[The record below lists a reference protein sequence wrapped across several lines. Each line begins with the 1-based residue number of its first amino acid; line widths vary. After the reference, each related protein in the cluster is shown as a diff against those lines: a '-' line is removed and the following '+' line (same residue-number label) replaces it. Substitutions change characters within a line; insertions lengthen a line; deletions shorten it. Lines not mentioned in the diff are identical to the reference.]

1 MASQEKN
8 SRAHPVRIA
17 GEMGISRDAD
27 NLHEIK
33 PLESK
38 GISSGTKP
46 PNIAKASSDAALNLK
61 AKQNL
66 KASQNS
72 KARQNSKAK
81 RNLKTM
87 RNLEVSR
94 AGDARKDEVQAKGA
108 AWNLKAEQ
116 AGSESKGA
124 NNSATQ
130 IRKIEISRS
139 DLNVLS
145 LLANGAFG
153 KNCELLRPSK
163 LSVCGINFVFSCAG
177 AKKGDILELYFRKD
191 GIAERAK
198 NSLSGESGAYLL
210 AKGSPNLQ
218 DRVSAA
224 AQNEQSFAKSGAGFA
239 RTASAQSAIN
249 ATSEGLDHIES
260 LTASYD
266 QTFTSSTDVK
276 SANNAALDLAKSSSE
291 NSAVNSARSFAENSA
306 INRVCSTDAKS
317 VANSAGNFISNS
329 TENFI
334 KNSTVNPASCEL
346 VARIDVSDV
355 YAPSASEI
363 TGSVF
368 QNAYPEQTAVQGR
381 ITLLKK
387 ELADPPRA

>member
-17 GEMGISRDAD
+17 SEIEISHDAD
-27 NLHEIK
+27 DLHETK
-33 PLESK
+33 LLKSE
-38 GISSGTKP
+38 GILSGTKTL
-46 PNIAKASSDAALNLK
+46 NVAIASSDAAQNLE

-87 RNLEVSR
+87 RNLKASR
-94 AGDARKDEVQAKGA
+94 ADDVRKDKAQAKGA

-163 LSVCGINFVFSCAG
+163 LSICGINFVFSCAD
-177 AKKGDILELYFRKD
+177 AKKGDILELYLSKD
-191 GIAERAK
+191 GIAERTK

-210 AKGSPNLQ
+210 AKESRNLQ
-218 DRVSAA
+218 YRVSAA
-224 AQNEQSFAKSGAGFA
+224 AQNEQYFAKSGTDLA
-239 RTASAQSAIN
+239 RTASAQSTIN
-249 ATSEGLDHIES
+249 ATSEL
-260 LTASYD
+260 
-266 QTFTSSTDVK
+266 
-276 SANNAALDLAKSSSE
+276 
-291 NSAVNSARSFAENSA
+291 
-306 INRVCSTDAKS
+306 
-317 VANSAGNFISNS
+317 
-329 TENFI
+329 
-334 KNSTVNPASCEL
+334 
-346 VARIDVSDV
+346 
-355 YAPSASEI
+355 
-363 TGSVF
+363 
-368 QNAYPEQTAVQGR
+368 
-381 ITLLKK
+381 
-387 ELADPPRA
+387 